1 MSYVCRDI
9 RIGSRD
15 INHVVKDFKCKPFIS
30 PYSGEPAKMYKPYWS
45 EELEKFHGEL
55 SDARDQQAK
64 PNPIR

>member
-1 MSYVCRDI
+1 M
-9 RIGSRD
+9 
-15 INHVVKDFKCKPFIS
+15 VKDFKCKPFIS

>member
-1 MSYVCRDI
+1 
-9 RIGSRD
+9 
-15 INHVVKDFKCKPFIS
+15 
-30 PYSGEPAKMYKPYWS
+30 MYKPYWS